1 VPPLTTRRR
10 AARPGAA
17 PEVESTRQ
25 QQFRRPSSFA
35 FAHVAWSCVKRRAA
49 AGAVE
54 PPPRVFIVVPSC
66 FGLGCGVRGSTSLA
80 GKTPQAMFD
89 VRAGNTLRRPVPH
102 L

>member
-1 VPPLTTRRR
+1 
-10 AARPGAA
+10 
-17 PEVESTRQ
+17 
-25 QQFRRPSSFA
+25 
-35 FAHVAWSCVKRRAA
+35 
-49 AGAVE
+49 VE